1 MISKDHL
8 LFNAFCCAT
17 VLGIW
22 PRFIEPELLSVK
34 RLKFS
39 IPGLKRTVRV
49 LQLSDLHFGKLASD
63 YLLKKILYKS
73 QELRPDLIVLT
84 GDFLCYGQL
93 QDAEKLSDFL
103 KALKAPLGV
112 FAILG
117 NHDYEGG
124 VTVDEGGNYAVA
136 KPSSAVLKGFEL
148 LFKKQKLTGVVSKT
162 AQEARPNRQLLDIL
176 DRTGVELLVDRT
188 VQVHDLI
195 NVTGISEYMT
205 GQINLTSAYK
215 NYNQNLPGILLA
227 HNPDAI
233 PTLLDVPS
241 SLILSGHTHG
251 GQINLPW
258 FRERF
263 TLMENPHYFTGLLKE
278 KGKSIYISRGLGS
291 VMPFRFF
298 ASPEMVMIE
307 LSGEVKGES

>member
-39 IPGLKRTVRV
+39 LPGLKRPIRM
-49 LQLSDLHFGKLASD
+49 LQLSDLHFGKLTSD
-63 YLLKKILYKS
+63 KLLKKILYKS
-73 QELRPDLIVLT
+73 RELQPDLIVLT
-84 GDFLCYGQL
+84 GDFLCYGKM
-93 QDAEKLSDFL
+93 QDAEKLTGFL
-103 KALKAPLGV
+103 KSLKAPLGV

-124 VTVDEGGNYAVA
+124 VTVDEEGNYAVSR
-136 KPSSAVLKGFEL
+136 PSSTVLKGFEL
-148 LFKKQKLTGVVSKT
+148 LFKKQTLTGAVSQ
-162 AQEARPNRQLLDIL
+162 AAREAKPNQRLLEIL
-176 DRTGVELLVDRT
+176 EQTGVELLVDRT
-188 VQVHDLI
+188 VQVSGLV

-205 GQINLTSAYK
+205 GQIDLVSAYE
-215 NYNQNLPGILLA
+215 NYNQSLPGILLA

-233 PTLLDVPS
+233 PALLDKPS
-241 SLILSGHTHG
+241 SIILSGHTHG

-278 KGKSIYISRGLGS
+278 KGKTIYISRGLGS

-298 ASPEMVMIE
+298 ASPEIVMM
-307 LSGEVKGES
+307 EVTGES